1 MRRDLQYYHPCSS
14 AIQLVELFG
23 STRDAWMT
31 DDLGDWLA
39 ANEIY
44 QGVPAIVQHLRSQGP
59 FYIVTTKQV
68 ESRKPLLALIS
79 WIEDLWTAFVSM
91 VHCTTAPAQSVLWL
105 SWC

>member
-1 MRRDLQYYHPCSS
+1 MRGHLQYHDPCSS

-31 DDLGDWLA
+31 DNLSDWLA

-44 QGVPAIVQHLRSQGP
+44 EGVPAIVQHLRSQGH

-68 ESRKPLLALIS
+68 ECRKLLLALIS
-79 WIEDLWTAFVSM
+79 
-91 VHCTTAPAQSVLWL
+91 
-105 SWC
+105 